1 MKTRGLLFFALA
13 LLTLLRWIWL
23 APQELAPSGAY
34 LALCGHTPSVAYFD
48 GPGATAIC
56 VALGTDWAGATAL
69 GAALLWPVF
78 GALATLVLYLLVAP
92 LAGRPAAAVAAVL
105 LNLLPAFNA
114 AALQPT
120 CAMPL
125 TLFALGFAACA
136 WRALDTSSVRWWLGA
151 GACAASGL
159 LFDYLAWFFLPALV
173 VVMLASHRWR
183 PQFLEPGFWLAAVL
197 PLAVLGW
204 LLAWNAKHGWV
215 HFIGGTWQTATTLD
229 LRRAPQALAAA
240 VLGSSPFLLP
250 ALAAALWFALRE
262 IRHAR
267 LGKFL
272 AVPALFAVLIAAY
285 LALQGSPAE
294 AAGLVAAA
302 LVIPLVVRLPVPQ
315 PVLVAVLLGTT
326 LWTAGG
332 LALRQSSPQIGIAEV
347 VREIEALR
355 GTQTTDPAAP
365 VFLVAHNAAL
375 ASALAL
381 HLTDTSFV
389 PAGHPP
395 VYVVESPYADS
406 QFALWP
412 RYDQFVEAAKPVAE
426 EAPDP
431 FTEQDGTNPFLWR
444 SALYITPQ
452 TPDNLPQ
459 AVTAAFASHR
469 LLAEIT
475 TPSGE
480 ILRVYLCS
488 EYETLPL

>member
-13 LLTLLRWIWL
+13 LLTLLRWMWL
-23 APQELAPSGAY
+23 APQELAPSEAY
-34 LALCGHTPSVAYFD
+34 LALCGHTPSVAYFE

-56 VALGTDWAGATAL
+56 VALGTKWAGATAL
-69 GAALLWPVF
+69 GATLLWPVF
-78 GALATLVLYLLVAP
+78 AVFATLALYFLVAP
-92 LAGRPAAAVAAVL
+92 LTGRLGATVAALL

-120 CAMPL
+120 CALPL
-125 TLFALGFAACA
+125 TMFSLGFAACA
-136 WRALDTSSVRWWLGA
+136 WRALATSSIAWWLGA
-151 GACAASGL
+151 GACAAGGL
-159 LFDYLAWFFLPALV
+159 LFDYLAWFFLPALL
-173 VVMLASHRWR
+173 VVMLTSHRWR
-183 PQFLEPGFWLAAVL
+183 PQFLEPGFWLAALL
-197 PLAVLGW
+197 PFAA
-204 LLAWNAKHGWV
+204 LAWLILWNAEHGWV

-240 VLGSSPFLLP
+240 IWGASPFLLP
-250 ALAAALWFALRE
+250 ALAAALWFTLRE

-272 AVPALFAVLIAAY
+272 AVPALFAALIAAY
-285 LALQGSPAE
+285 LALQDYPAG
-294 AAGLVAAA
+294 AAGLLAAA
-302 LVIPLVVRLPVPQ
+302 LVLPLFVRLPIPQ
-315 PVLVAVLLGTT
+315 PLLLALFLGTA

-332 LALRQSSPQIGIAEV
+332 LALRQNSPPIATAEV
-347 VREIEALR
+347 MREIEALR

-381 HLTDTSFV
+381 QLTDTSFV

-412 RYDQFVEAAKPVAE
+412 RYDQFIEAAKPMAE
-426 EAPDP
+426 EAQDP

-452 TPDNLPQ
+452 KPDNLPQ
-459 AVTAAFASHR
+459 AITAAFAHHR

-480 ILRVYLCS
+480 VLLVYLCV